1 VINVFQI
8 LIQMEEQDADVIL
21 AKLKTTIAVLK
32 NNINVQAKI

>member
-1 VINVFQI
+1 
-8 LIQMEEQDADVIL
+8 MEEQDADVIL